1 MALTMN
7 VITDIDPV
15 LVAGRLRPVLVKL
28 NRELR
33 REVGALGV
41 TNGQLS
47 LLYAIDRSPGIG
59 VRELALREGIS
70 APGMSGHVDRLEA
83 AGFATR
89 ARSAEDRRR
98 VGIEITD
105 EGRRVLRAAKTRRT
119 AWLAKRLKA
128 LSPEEREAIDAAI
141 EPLSALLEVG
151 V

>member
-1 MALTMN
+1 MKLTMN
-7 VITDIDPV
+7 VLTDIDPV

-47 LLYAIDRSPGIG
+47 LLYAIEAAPGIG
-59 VRELALREGIS
+59 VRELAAREGIS

-83 AGFATR
+83 ARFVTR
-89 ARSAEDRRR
+89 IRSAEDRRR
-98 VGIEITD
+98 VGLTITD
-105 EGRRVLRAAKTRRT
+105 AARRVLRAAKTRRR

-128 LSPEEREAIDAAI
+128 LSPEEREAIGAAI

-151 V
+151 S

>member
-1 MALTMN
+1 MN
-7 VITDIDPV
+7 AITDIDPV

-33 REVGALGV
+33 REVVSLGV

-47 LLYAIDRSPGIG
+47 LLYAIERAPGIG
-59 VRELALREGIS
+59 VRELAAQEGMS

-83 AGFATR
+83 ACFVTR
-89 ARSAEDRRR
+89 ARSSEDRRR

-151 V
+151 A

>member
-47 LLYAIDRSPGIG
+47 LLYAIEAAPSIG
-59 VRELALREGIS
+59 GRELAAREGIS

-83 AGFATR
+83 AGFVTR
-89 ARSAEDRRR
+89 VRSAEDRRR
-98 VGIEITD
+98 VGLTITD
-105 EGRRVLRAAKTRRT
+105 EGRRVLRAAKTRRA
-119 AWLAKRLKA
+119 AWLAAR
-128 LSPEEREAIDAAI
+128 PQGV
-141 EPLSALLEVG
+141 SA
-151 V
+151 

>member
-1 MALTMN
+1 MN

-33 REVGALGV
+33 REVAALGV

-47 LLYAIDRSPGIG
+47 LLYAIDGAPGIG
-59 VRELALREGIS
+59 VRELAAQEGIS

-83 AGFATR
+83 AGPLT
-89 ARSAEDRRR
+89 SAHPPSDRRR
-98 VGIEITD
+98 VGLQVTE
-105 EGRRVLRAAKTRRT
+105 EGRRALRAAKTRRT

-128 LSPEEREAIDAAI
+128 LSP
-141 EPLSALLEVG
+141 
-151 V
+151 

>member
-1 MALTMN
+1 MN

-15 LVAGRLRPVLVKL
+15 LVAGRLRPVLAKL

-33 REVGALGV
+33 REVSALGV

-47 LLYAIDRSPGIG
+47 LLYAIEAAPGIG
-59 VRELALREGIS
+59 VRELAAREGMS

-83 AGFATR
+83 AGFVTR
-89 ARSAEDRRR
+89 VRSAEDRRR
-98 VGIEITD
+98 VGVTVTD
-105 EGRRVLRAAKTRRT
+105 DGRRVLRAAKTRRT
-119 AWLAKRLKA
+119 AWLAKRLNA
-128 LSPEEREAIDAAI
+128 LSPEAREAIDAAI